1 MENNTYTLEDLTPE
15 EAENLTKEI
24 TEVLAKYNAEIGV
37 TSKINIMK
45 RVEDTKGG
53 EEIISPLQSNGEGLE
68 ETATPQA

>member
-1 MENNTYTLEDLTPE
+1 MENNTYTLADLTPE
-15 EAENLTKEI
+15 EAESLTKEI

-68 ETATPQA
+68 ETSKTD

>member
-1 MENNTYTLEDLTPE
+1 MENNTHTLEDLTPE

-68 ETATPQA
+68 ETTKTD